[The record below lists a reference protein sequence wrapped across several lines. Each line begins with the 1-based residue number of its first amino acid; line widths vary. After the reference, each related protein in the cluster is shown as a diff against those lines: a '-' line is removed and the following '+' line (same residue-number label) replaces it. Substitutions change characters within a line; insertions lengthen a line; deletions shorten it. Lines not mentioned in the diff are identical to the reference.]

1 MDPERVFVSLTEFA
15 EAQSFLFSDPLRG
28 KDQKKDSSLNGK
40 FDVIRS
46 GKLRLSIKN
55 TVLSAPQGVIVLP
68 DFSFSKNQA
77 KINFISL

>member
-1 MDPERVFVSLTEFA
+1 MFSCFLIANYHPQNGWLGMDPKRVFVSLTEFA

-46 GKLRLSIKN
+46 GKLRLSIKS
-55 TVLSAPQGVIVLP
+55 TV
-68 DFSFSKNQA
+68 
-77 KINFISL
+77 

>member
-1 MDPERVFVSLTEFA
+1 MDPERVVVSLTEFT

-46 GKLRLSIKN
+46 GKLRLSIKS
-55 TVLSAPQGVIVLP
+55 TV
-68 DFSFSKNQA
+68 
-77 KINFISL
+77 